1 MRIMGLEAIYPRKRL
16 SVNTKEHL
24 KYPYLLKNLKIVH
37 PDQVWSADITYIRM
51 AKGFLYLI
59 AIMDWYSRYV
69 LSWKLSNT
77 LDVFFCIEAL
87 NDALSISKLG
97 IFNCDQGSQFTSNE
111 WIGMLKF
118 HNIEISMDS
127 RGRVFD
133 NIFIERL
140 WRSVKY
146 EEVYIN
152 SYETVKDATRGLA
165 RYFKLYNNKRLHESP
180 GYMTPYEVYYG
191 FDRRVN
197 FVS

>member
-111 WIGMLKF
+111 PESLS
-118 HNIEISMDS
+118 NVPTY
-127 RGRVFD
+127 R
-133 NIFIERL
+133 
-140 WRSVKY
+140 
-146 EEVYIN
+146 
-152 SYETVKDATRGLA
+152 
-165 RYFKLYNNKRLHESP
+165 NN
-180 GYMTPYEVYYG
+180 
-191 FDRRVN
+191 RR
-197 FVS
+197 